1 MRMAA
6 IMGMVGLGVSAC
18 VAPQGGTAVSSAAG
32 SYPVTVDGAAYTVDI
47 RPGPAGQQL
56 TRVGAVPVPGRTVTV
71 ARDGSAMGYDEG
83 LPAKKAA
90 VEACGSAGGR
100 VNDGAVA
107 QFASGTWVFKGG
119 CA

>member
-6 IMGMVGLGVSAC
+6 MMGMVGLGLSAC
-18 VAPQGGTAVSSAAG
+18 GAPQGAVSTAAG
-32 SYPVTVDGAAYTVDI
+32 TYPVMLDGAAYTVDI

-56 TRVGAVPVPGRTVTV
+56 TRAGAVPVPGRTVIV
-71 ARDGSAMGYDEG
+71 ARAGAPMGYDEG
-83 LPAKKAA
+83 LAAKKAA
-90 VEACGSAGGR
+90 VQACGDAGGR
-100 VNDGAVA
+100 VNEGAVA